1 MRIMRQLCFKENE
14 FAQDTVCGLVD
25 AEWPERTESNNE
37 KKERPETS
45 TDGKK
50 YVYIYYCLD
59 SSFSFHHYRKAS
71 EFGGS

>member
-25 AEWPERTESNNE
+25 AEWPERTESKNE

-45 TDGKK
+45 TEERNMC
-50 YVYIYYCLD
+50 IFT
-59 SSFSFHHYRKAS
+59 SA
-71 EFGGS
+71 